1 MPFISKTY
9 NVTWNKK
16 IPVQQKDWI
25 VLSNLLFCSFHPS
38 NVGLNVPFLET
49 KAPGHLFDCFFLIP
63 FKRWTSLSWPRA
75 LWLVCQ
81 SIQPL
86 FNQWTLTMWHASAL
100 CFLLDAWRIPI
111 RVLGWK
117 CPAPVKLHASEW
129 MSMRHSWRAAW
140 NKLDDLKIDWEGG
153 FRRWKIRSPFFVF
166 RKEEIQDLKNDFSCL
181 ESLLSH
187 WFCPASTTFLGSKA
201 CLRPTSNSQ
210 RLFADLRK
218 AKKCF
223 EFCWVFCHWNHH
235 VSDRKIRAPAVYVM
249 KLLMCDLKS
258 DPHGS
263 IYLCNKYNDPNSHQ
277 KIGG

>member
-140 NKLDDLKIDWEGG
+140 NKLDDLKIDKEGG
-153 FRRWKIRSPFFVF
+153 FRRWKIRSPFF
-166 RKEEIQDLKNDFSCL
+166 DLSERRDSRPEKWFFMPGIPF
-181 ESLLSH
+181 ESLILPCIHDFFGIQGMLAANFKLPKTLRGFAQSKEM
-187 WFCPASTTFLGSKA
+187 FRILLGFLPLK
-201 CLRPTSNSQ
+201 PP
-210 RLFADLRK
+210 
-218 AKKCF
+218 CF
-223 EFCWVFCHWNHH
+223 WQKNPCTC
-235 VSDRKIRAPAVYVM
+235 
-249 KLLMCDLKS
+249 
-258 DPHGS
+258 G
-263 IYLCNKYNDPNSHQ
+263 LCNETPDVWFE
-277 KIGG
+277 IGSTWINIFVQ